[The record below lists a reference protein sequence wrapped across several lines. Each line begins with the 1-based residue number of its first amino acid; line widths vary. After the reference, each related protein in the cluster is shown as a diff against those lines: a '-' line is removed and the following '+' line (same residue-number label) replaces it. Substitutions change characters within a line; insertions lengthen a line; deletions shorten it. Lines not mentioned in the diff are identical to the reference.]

1 MEDIRDIRERE
12 IKEIKIGRGAAKIIE
27 VLQSHGYEAY
37 LVGGCVRDLCRGR
50 TPQDWDITTSAQP
63 EQIQQ
68 LFPHTLA
75 TGLKHGTVTVMPSD
89 ADHADKP
96 SQYEVTTYR
105 IDGEYQDARRPAQVF
120 FTVSLEEDLRRRDF
134 TINAMAY
141 NPQKGLVDLFGG
153 RKDLMK
159 KLIRAVGQ
167 AEKRF
172 REDALRMLRAVRLAS
187 QLGYTIETATAKSIQ
202 ANSQLLAKISKERIR
217 DELMK
222 ILCSENPDY
231 LVQLSRLGLMQYII
245 PELEQGIGVDQRN
258 IHHDKTVYD
267 HTMVVV
273 KNTPNDPVIR
283 LAALLH
289 DIAKPVTFSLD
300 EKGQGHFYNHHVLGE
315 EMTRGILQ
323 RLKFDR
329 TTTHKVC
336 ILVRNHMSRFERFTE
351 KGLKRLINRVE
362 PKNLQNLFVLQ
373 RADVLGS
380 KPPYDFSS
388 IIELQ
393 RRTKKIL
400 QEKQPLTVKELA
412 VNGRDLIAFGFEPG
426 IKLGETLQWLLEKVW
441 ENPALNDKEK
451 LLKEVKQKE
460 SLRGVKVRSESK
472 E

>member
-141 NPQKGLVDLFGG
+141 NSEKGLVDLFGG
-153 RKDLMK
+153 RKDLENK
-159 KLIRAVGQ
+159 VIRAVGLADQ
-167 AEKRF
+167 RF

-187 QLGYTIETATAKSIQ
+187 QLGYTIETETANSIQ
-202 ANSQLLAKISKERIR
+202 ANSHLLAKISKERIR

-231 LVQLSRLGLMQYII
+231 VVRLSSLGLMKYII
-245 PELEQGIGVDQRN
+245 PELELGIGFDQRN

-300 EKGQGHFYNHHVLGE
+300 ERGQGHFYNHHVLGE
-315 EMTRGILQ
+315 EMTREILQ

-336 ILVRNHMSRFERFTE
+336 ILVRHHMSRFEHIKG

-362 PKNLQNLFVLQ
+362 PENLDSLFLLQ
-373 RADVLGS
+373 IADIFGS
-380 KPPYDFSS
+380 KPPHDFSG
-388 IIELQ
+388 ILALQ
-393 RRTKKIL
+393 ERVAKVL
-400 QEKQPLTVKELA
+400 NEKQPLTIKDLA
-412 VNGRDLIAFGFEPG
+412 INGRDLIALGIEPG
-426 IKLGETLQWLLEKVW
+426 IMLGETLQWLLEKVW
-441 ENPALNDKEK
+441 ENPALNDKER
-451 LLKEVKQKE
+451 LLAEVKRKE
-460 SLRGVKVRSESK
+460 ALME
-472 E
+472 

>member
-1 MEDIRDIRERE
+1 MEERRDTREREKERE
-12 IKEIKIGRGAAKIIE
+12 IKEVSLDRGAVKIIM

-37 LVGGCVRDLCRGR
+37 LVGGCVRDLCLGR
-50 TPQDWDITTSAQP
+50 TPQDWDITTSTQP

-68 LFPHTLA
+68 FFPHTIA
-75 TGLKHGTVTVMPSD
+75 TGLKHGTVTVVSSD
-89 ADHADKP
+89 ADDAAKP
-96 SQYEVTTYR
+96 QQYEVTTYR
-105 IDGEYQDARRPAQVF
+105 IDGEYQDARRPDQVF
-120 FTVSLEEDLRRRDF
+120 FTASLEEDLRRRDF

-141 NPQKGLVDLFGG
+141 NSEKGLVDPFGG
-153 RKDLMK
+153 RKDLEH
-159 KLIRAVGQ
+159 KLIRAVGP
-167 AEKRF
+167 AEQRF

-187 QLGYTIETATAKSIQ
+187 QLGYTIETETAKSIQ

-231 LVQLSRLGLMQYII
+231 LVQLSRLGLMKHII

-273 KNTPNDPVIR
+273 KNTPNDPVLR

-315 EMTRGILQ
+315 EMTREILQ

-336 ILVRNHMSRFERFTE
+336 ILVRHHMSRFEHIKE
-351 KGLKRLINRVE
+351 KGLKRLITRVE
-362 PKNLQNLFVLQ
+362 PENLDSLFLLQ
-373 RADVLGS
+373 IADILGS
-380 KPPYDFSS
+380 KPPHDFSG
-388 IIELQ
+388 ILALQ
-393 RRTKKIL
+393 ERVAKVL
-400 QEKQPLTVKELA
+400 NEKQPLTVKDLA
-412 VNGRDLIAFGFEPG
+412 VNGDDLIAFGFEPG
-426 IKLGETLQWLLEKVW
+426 IKLGETLQWLLEMVW

-451 LLKEVKQKE
+451 LLREVKK
-460 SLRGVKVRSESK
+460 RVIK
-472 E
+472 